1 MNSTEFQDKTKR
13 LGLHVIRF
21 VEILPQNY
29 TSRVIVNQ
37 ILRCALSVGAN
48 YRAVCRAKSDKDF
61 INKMKIVEE
70 ECDETIYW
78 LEIIEESGLAK
89 IEVVT
94 PLKREAKEIL
104 AMIVAS
110 INTMSKNL
118 KSKKSEIYNL
128 KFKIKTL
135 VR

>member
-70 ECDETIYW
+70 DCDETIYW

-104 AMIVAS
+104 AIIVAS

-118 KSKKSEIYNL
+118 KSKKSEI
-128 KFKIKTL
+128 
-135 VR
+135 

>member
-21 VEILPQNY
+21 VEVLPQNY
-29 TSRVIVNQ
+29 TSRVIINQ

-89 IEVVT
+89 MGIVT

-118 KSKKSEIYNL
+118 KSKKSEI
-128 KFKIKTL
+128 
-135 VR
+135 

>member
-13 LGLHVIRF
+13 VGLHVIRF

-118 KSKKSEIYNL
+118 KSKKSEI
-128 KFKIKTL
+128 
-135 VR
+135 

>member
-118 KSKKSEIYNL
+118 KSKKSESNHRI
-128 KFKIKTL
+128 IKSQITE
-135 VR
+135 

>member
-21 VEILPQNY
+21 VEVLPQNY
-29 TSRVIVNQ
+29 TSRVIINQ
-37 ILRCALSVGAN
+37 ILRCALAVGAN

-118 KSKKSEIYNL
+118 KSKKSEI
-128 KFKIKTL
+128 
-135 VR
+135 

>member
-29 TSRVIVNQ
+29 TSRVIINQ

-104 AMIVAS
+104 AMIIAS

-118 KSKKSEIYNL
+118 KSKKSEI
-128 KFKIKTL
+128 
-135 VR
+135 

>member
-1 MNSTEFQDKTKR
+1 MNSTDFQNKTKK

-21 VEILPQNY
+21 VEILPQTY
-29 TSRVIVNQ
+29 ASRVIINQ

-78 LEIIEESGLAK
+78 LEIIEESELAK
-89 IEVVT
+89 VEVIA
-94 PLKREAKEIL
+94 PLKQDAKEIL

-110 INTMSKNL
+110 INTVSRNL
-118 KSKKSEIYNL
+118 KSKGSGI
-128 KFKIKTL
+128 
-135 VR
+135 

>member
-21 VEILPQNY
+21 VEELPQNY
-29 TSRVIVNQ
+29 TSRVIINQ

-89 IEVVT
+89 VEVVT

-118 KSKKSEIYNL
+118 KSKKSEI
-128 KFKIKTL
+128 
-135 VR
+135 

>member
-70 ECDETIYW
+70 VCDETIYW

-118 KSKKSEIYNL
+118 KSKKSEI
-128 KFKIKTL
+128 
-135 VR
+135 

>member
-78 LEIIEESGLAK
+78 LEIMEESGLAK

-118 KSKKSEIYNL
+118 KSKKSEI
-128 KFKIKTL
+128 
-135 VR
+135 

>member
-1 MNSTEFQDKTKR
+1 MNSTEFQDNTKR

-118 KSKKSEIYNL
+118 KSKKSEI
-128 KFKIKTL
+128 
-135 VR
+135 

>member
-89 IEVVT
+89 MEIVT

-104 AMIVAS
+104 AMIIAS

-118 KSKKSEIYNL
+118 KSKKSEI
-128 KFKIKTL
+128 
-135 VR
+135 

>member
-37 ILRCALSVGAN
+37 ILRCALSFGAN

-118 KSKKSEIYNL
+118 KSKKSEI
-128 KFKIKTL
+128 
-135 VR
+135 

>member
-70 ECDETIYW
+70 EGDETIYW
-78 LEIIEESGLAK
+78 LEIMEESGLAK
-89 IEVVT
+89 IEVFS

-118 KSKKSEIYNL
+118 KSKKSEI
-128 KFKIKTL
+128 
-135 VR
+135 

>member
-94 PLKREAKEIL
+94 PFKREAKEIL

-118 KSKKSEIYNL
+118 KSKKSEI
-128 KFKIKTL
+128 
-135 VR
+135 

>member
-118 KSKKSEIYNL
+118 KSKKSEI
-128 KFKIKTL
+128 
-135 VR
+135 

>member
-21 VEILPQNY
+21 VEIPPQNY

-118 KSKKSEIYNL
+118 KSKKSEI
-128 KFKIKTL
+128 
-135 VR
+135 

>member
-29 TSRVIVNQ
+29 TSRVLVNQ

-118 KSKKSEIYNL
+118 KSKKSEI
-128 KFKIKTL
+128 
-135 VR
+135 

>member
-21 VEILPQNY
+21 VETLPQNY
-29 TSRVIVNQ
+29 TSRVIINQ
-37 ILRCALSVGAN
+37 MILRCALSVGAN

-118 KSKKSEIYNL
+118 KSKKSEI
-128 KFKIKTL
+128 
-135 VR
+135 

>member
-1 MNSTEFQDKTKR
+1 MNSPEFQDKTKR

-70 ECDETIYW
+70 ECDETVYW

-118 KSKKSEIYNL
+118 KSKKSEI
-128 KFKIKTL
+128 
-135 VR
+135 

>member
-1 MNSTEFQDKTKR
+1 MNSTEFQDITKR

-29 TSRVIVNQ
+29 TSRVIINQ

-89 IEVVT
+89 IEIVT

-118 KSKKSEIYNL
+118 KSKKSEI
-128 KFKIKTL
+128 
-135 VR
+135 

>member
-118 KSKKSEIYNL
+118 KSKKS
-128 KFKIKTL
+128 KI
-135 VR
+135 

>member
-104 AMIVAS
+104 AKIVAS
-110 INTMSKNL
+110 INTMSKNM
-118 KSKKSEIYNL
+118 KSKKSEI
-128 KFKIKTL
+128 
-135 VR
+135 

>member
-1 MNSTEFQDKTKR
+1 MNSAEFQNKTKK
-13 LGLHVIRF
+13 LGLGVIRF
-21 VEILPQNY
+21 VEVLPQNY
-29 TSRVIVNQ
+29 ASRVIINQ

-61 INKMKIVEE
+61 IHKMKIVEE

-89 IEVVT
+89 VEPIA
-94 PLKREAKEIL
+94 PLRKEAREIL

-110 INTMSKNL
+110 INTVSKNL
-118 KSKKSEIYNL
+118 KSKQSEI
-128 KFKIKTL
+128 
-135 VR
+135 

>member
-21 VEILPQNY
+21 VEVLPQNY
-29 TSRVIVNQ
+29 TSRVIINQ

-48 YRAVCRAKSDKDF
+48 CRAVCRAKSDKDF

-89 IEVVT
+89 MEIVT

-118 KSKKSEIYNL
+118 KSKKSEI
-128 KFKIKTL
+128 
-135 VR
+135 

>member
-29 TSRVIVNQ
+29 TSRVIINQ

-118 KSKKSEIYNL
+118 KSKKSEI
-128 KFKIKTL
+128 
-135 VR
+135 

>member
-104 AMIVAS
+104 EMIVAS

-118 KSKKSEIYNL
+118 KSKKSEI
-128 KFKIKTL
+128 
-135 VR
+135 

>member
-37 ILRCALSVGAN
+37 ILRCTLSVGAN

-118 KSKKSEIYNL
+118 KSKKSEI
-128 KFKIKTL
+128 
-135 VR
+135 

>member
-37 ILRCALSVGAN
+37 ILRCALSVGAD

-118 KSKKSEIYNL
+118 KSKKSEI
-128 KFKIKTL
+128 
-135 VR
+135 

>member
-110 INTMSKNL
+110 INSMSKNL
-118 KSKKSEIYNL
+118 KSKKSEI
-128 KFKIKTL
+128 
-135 VR
+135 

>member
-78 LEIIEESGLAK
+78 LEFIEESGLAK

-118 KSKKSEIYNL
+118 KSKKSEI
-128 KFKIKTL
+128 
-135 VR
+135 

>member
-29 TSRVIVNQ
+29 TSQVIVNQ

-118 KSKKSEIYNL
+118 KSKKSEI
-128 KFKIKTL
+128 
-135 VR
+135 

>member
-21 VEILPQNY
+21 VEVLPQNY
-29 TSRVIVNQ
+29 TSRVIINQ

-70 ECDETIYW
+70 ESDETIYW

-89 IEVVT
+89 IEIVT

-118 KSKKSEIYNL
+118 KSKKSEI
-128 KFKIKTL
+128 
-135 VR
+135 

>member
-21 VEILPQNY
+21 VEVLPQNY
-29 TSRVIVNQ
+29 TSRVIINQ

-89 IEVVT
+89 MVIVT

-118 KSKKSEIYNL
+118 KSKKSEI
-128 KFKIKTL
+128 
-135 VR
+135 

>member
-29 TSRVIVNQ
+29 TSRVIINQ

-89 IEVVT
+89 IEIVT

-118 KSKKSEIYNL
+118 KSKKSEI
-128 KFKIKTL
+128 
-135 VR
+135 

>member
-21 VEILPQNY
+21 VEVLPQNY
-29 TSRVIVNQ
+29 TSRVIINQ

-89 IEVVT
+89 IEVIT

-118 KSKKSEIYNL
+118 KSKKSEI
-128 KFKIKTL
+128 
-135 VR
+135 

>member
-1 MNSTEFQDKTKR
+1 M
-13 LGLHVIRF
+13 HVIRF

-78 LEIIEESGLAK
+78 LDIIEESGLAK

-118 KSKKSEIYNL
+118 KSKKSEI
-128 KFKIKTL
+128 
-135 VR
+135 

>member
-21 VEILPQNY
+21 VEVLLQNY
-29 TSRVIVNQ
+29 TSRVIINQ

-118 KSKKSEIYNL
+118 KSKKSEI
-128 KFKIKTL
+128 
-135 VR
+135 